1 MNQREY
7 EDSVEKFEIA
17 LESFKEYLR
26 KELEGLKYSAKDF
39 EGYDFSED
47 FYEIISEI
55 NLKGEYKW
63 KLI

>member
-7 EDSVEKFEIA
+7 ENNVEKFEIA
-17 LESFKEYLR
+17 LENFKEYL
-26 KELEGLKYSAKDF
+26 KEELEGLKYSAKDF

-55 NLKGEYKW
+55 
-63 KLI
+63 I